1 MAKQTRR
8 RDAKDTR
15 ENGFESLCAYGCVG
29 VSACMGACVYTLTPG
44 HCKVQ
49 RSGWSL
55 CIHTHTH
62 TTHTCIH
69 IHIYWLGGGVRFP
82 SFFGVAVTF
91 LCFISYTCARQGTI
105 KPDASQF
112 PSGCVSRRY
121 PDYAQRAHAVL
132 CREGGS
138 QDLGLRDSRGTVPG
152 GFFTGNR
159 PPVFPPRRFTI
170 PPMYHERGLN
180 SSEG

>member
-69 IHIYWLGGGVRFP
+69 IHIYWLGGGVRSP
-82 SFFGVAVTF
+82 SFFWRRGDLPVLHF
-91 LCFISYTCARQGTI
+91 IYLCATRYNQAGC
-105 KPDASQF
+105 KPI
-112 PSGCVSRRY
+112 P
-121 PDYAQRAHAVL
+121 
-132 CREGGS
+132 
-138 QDLGLRDSRGTVPG
+138 LGLCISSLPRLCPTGTCGPVPG
-152 GFFTGNR
+152 GRLPGTRSSRQSRDRARGVFHWNR

-180 SSEG
+180 SSGG